1 MPLKPG
7 KSSKTISAY
16 IKKLIDAGYPQKQ
29 AVAIAMSNSKRTAKR
44 QSKKKK
50 RVSRRK

>member
-7 KSSKTISAY
+7 KSSKTISAN
-16 IKKLIDAGYPQKQ
+16 IKNLREEGYPQKQ